1 MHMDI
6 QAEKLHQV
14 FIGRHPILDRR
25 QATVGYELLFH
36 PGPQEGAVAGM
47 PKRAAAD
54 VVCKAFA
61 ELGLSSALVS
71 RQVFIN
77 VDADFLLDDS
87 VELLPPQQVVL
98 ELDSGEAFASPL
110 LQRCR
115 ELKTRGYAFCL
126 HWSGEADGE
135 FSTLLD
141 MLSYAKID
149 ADAAMPATYKAL
161 AARLRSNGGRMIA
174 AKVETTESMQ
184 QCANLGFD
192 FFQGTYF
199 AKPVVIAGR
208 KLDPS
213 TQGLIR
219 IISLLGDEEVDF
231 ARIEAAFK
239 GEPALLANL
248 LRLTNSVGV
257 GGQLSSRI
265 TSIRNAIAVV
275 GQRQLLRWLQLLL
288 FHRPG
293 TPAGCNPLLQLA
305 ALRGRLMELAAE
317 IVHPSRRDLQ
327 DLAFITGLMSLM
339 PAALGLPMTEILG
352 QIAVAPDARRA
363 LSRREGELG
372 RLLELVE
379 RYDENDIDGTADM
392 LNRIGDRL
400 VLNDLGSL
408 LADAIAWVQ
417 QLSADGE

>member
-1 MHMDI
+1 MDTQSEI
-6 QAEKLHQV
+6 LHRI

-25 QATVGYELLFH
+25 QTTVGYELLFH
-36 PGPQEGAVAGM
+36 PGPQEDADGDM

-61 ELGLSSALVS
+61 ELGLSSALAS
-71 RQVFIN
+71 QRVFIN
-77 VDADFLLDDS
+77 VDADFLLDDA
-87 VELLPPQQVVL
+87 VELLPQQQVVL
-98 ELDSGEAFASPL
+98 ELDSDETFAPPL

-126 HWSGEADGE
+126 HWSGGACEGCGA
-135 FSTLLD
+135 LLD
-141 MLSYAKID
+141 MLGYAKVD
-149 ADAAMPATYKAL
+149 VGEAMPEAYKAL
-161 AARLRSNGGRMIA
+161 AARLRSNGGWMIA
-174 AKVETTESMQ
+174 ARVETLEAMQ
-184 QCANLGFD
+184 QCDRLGFD
-192 FFQGTYF
+192 LFQGSYF
-199 AKPVVIAGR
+199 AKPVLIAGR

-219 IISLLGDEEVDF
+219 IIGLLGEEDADF

-257 GGQLSSRI
+257 GGRLSSRI

-288 FHRPG
+288 FYRPG
-293 TPAGCNPLLQLA
+293 TSASRNPLLQLA
-305 ALRGRLMELAAE
+305 ALRGRLMELIAE
-317 IVHPSRRDLQ
+317 AIHPTRRDLQ

-339 PAALGLPMTEILG
+339 PAALGLSMTDILG

-372 RLLELVE
+372 LLLELIE
-379 RYDENDIDGTADM
+379 RYDDNDVAGTTA
-392 LNRIGDRL
+392 LLDRVDVPL
-400 VLNDLGSL
+400 ALNDLGGL
-408 LADAIAWVQ
+408 LAKAIAWVQ
-417 QLSADGE
+417 QLSAGGE

>member
-1 MHMDI
+1 MGI
-6 QAEKLHQV
+6 ETQQNQKV
-14 FIGRHPILDRR
+14 FIGRQPILDRQ

-36 PGPQEGAVAGM
+36 PDPEQRTAADN

-61 ELGLSSALVS
+61 ELGLPSALAS
-71 RQVFIN
+71 QLAFIK
-77 VDADFLLDDS
+77 VDADFLQEDAI
-87 VELLPPQQVVL
+87 ELLPPQQVVL
-98 ELDSGEAFASPL
+98 EIGSAQPFTHSI

-126 HWSGEADGE
+126 HWSGEAGE
-135 FSTLLD
+135 GLSTLLG

-149 ADAAMPATYKAL
+149 ADAAMQDAYKAL
-161 AARLRSNGGRMIA
+161 SARLRGHGGKLIA
-174 AKVETTESMQ
+174 AQVETAETMQ
-184 QCANLGFD
+184 HCAKLGFD
-192 FFQGTYF
+192 LFQGYHF
-199 AKPVVIAGR
+199 ARPVVIAGR

-219 IISLLGDEEVDF
+219 IINLLGDEDGDF
-231 ARIEAAFK
+231 GRIEAAFK

-257 GGQLSSRI
+257 GGGLGTRI

-288 FHRPG
+288 YYRPG
-293 TPAGCNPLLQLA
+293 TPASRNPLLQLA
-305 ALRGRLMELAAE
+305 ALRGRLLELATEA
-317 IVHPSRRDLQ
+317 IHPSRKDLQ

-372 RLLELVE
+372 LLLELIE
-379 RYDENDIDGTADM
+379 RYDNNDVTGTAG
-392 LNRIGDRL
+392 LLHRAGGRL
-400 VLNDLGSL
+400 TLEGLGVL
-408 LADAIAWVQ
+408 LAKSIAWLQ
-417 QLSADGE
+417 QLSDGGE

>member
-1 MHMDI
+1 MDTQSEI
-6 QAEKLHQV
+6 LHRI

-36 PGPQEGAVAGM
+36 PGPQEDADGDM

-61 ELGLSSALVS
+61 ELGLSSALAS
-71 RQVFIN
+71 QRVFIN
-77 VDADFLLDDS
+77 VDADFLLDDA

-98 ELDSGEAFASPL
+98 ELDSDETFAPPL
-110 LQRCR
+110 PAALPRTENPRLC
-115 ELKTRGYAFCL
+115 LLPALVGRGL
-126 HWSGEADGE
+126 RGVRS
-135 FSTLLD
+135 
-141 MLSYAKID
+141 
-149 ADAAMPATYKAL
+149 AAGH
-161 AARLRSNGGRMIA
+161 ARLRQGRCRRGDAGGVQGPGGA
-174 AKVETTESMQ
+174 AAQ
-184 QCANLGFD
+184 QRRLDDRRPGRNARGHAAMRQAWLRSLSG
-192 FFQGTYF
+192 QLLRQ
-199 AKPVVIAGR
+199 PVLIAGR

-219 IISLLGDEEVDF
+219 IIGLLGEEDADF

-257 GGQLSSRI
+257 GGRLSSRI

-288 FHRPG
+288 FYRPG
-293 TPAGCNPLLQLA
+293 TSASRNPLLQLA
-305 ALRGRLMELAAE
+305 ALRGRLMELIAE
-317 IVHPSRRDLQ
+317 AIHPTRRDLR

-339 PAALGLPMTEILG
+339 PAALGLSMTDILG
-352 QIAVAPDARRA
+352 RIAVAPDARRA

-372 RLLELVE
+372 LLLELIE
-379 RYDENDIDGTADM
+379 RYDDNDVAGTTALLDRVDGPLA
-392 LNRIGDRL
+392 
-400 VLNDLGSL
+400 LNDLGGL
-408 LADAIAWVQ
+408 LAKAIAWVQ
-417 QLSADGE
+417 QLSAGGE